1 MSVLETFIH
10 DPLCEWTK
18 STSSRTSK
26 SAAAAAAAATTHDDL
41 LDNLNQHNTE
51 IGRRK
56 LMTISKKLQGLT
68 IQTSTTTAANGN
80 GGGGTSTNAG
90 TTLNMSVEAQVH
102 ELISQA
108 VDKKNL
114 SAMYFG
120 KKKGGGGGGKGMEIS
135 PPLFHPGTKITTFIS
150 GWAAY
155 L

>member
-10 DPLCEWTK
+10 DPLCEWSK
-18 STSSRTSK
+18 NSSRK
-26 SAAAAAAAATTHDDL
+26 AVNNDDL

-51 IGRRK
+51 TGRRK
-56 LMTISKKLQGLT
+56 LLTISKKLQGLT
-68 IQTSTTTAANGN
+68 SQSLSSSSNHA
-80 GGGGTSTNAG
+80 GGGGGGGGGSNSSTTNTG

-120 KKKGGGGGGKGMEIS
+120 K
-135 PPLFHPGTKITTFIS
+135 
-150 GWAAY
+150 
-155 L
+155 